1 MKKGRLFGMRP
12 RQLAVALSLFTAA
25 AVAGVGQPIEFYPLA
40 LVQPGQRGY
49 AKTVFEGTSVEMFE
63 VEILGVLRNTGPKR
77 HIILARLGGERI
89 DRTGVFA
96 GMSGSPVYLDGK
108 LVGAI
113 AYTFPFSKEPIAG
126 ITPIE
131 ETVSLFKEEPDIRFH
146 VPRSVNLSQMY
157 RVMESPYQLP
167 YFNFHRWPADV
178 SFEKGSSLG
187 GLEPIATPLSLSG
200 FSPHSIRLFA
210 PGLRTVGLTPIQ
222 ALGNAKVDHYQDQPL
237 EAGSTIAVQ
246 LVRGDMD
253 LNATGT
259 VTHINGDKIYAFG
272 HPFLGIGYTDLPLS
286 KATVLTVIPSLSTS
300 QKLAAATEFV
310 GSIKQDR
317 AAGILG
323 VRGETSKLIPVQ
335 LNLHTSRNGLKQFK
349 YEIVTDSFLTP
360 SLMMFTIHNS
370 IISSERGVGSQT
382 LQVRATIAVKGQDYV
397 NFEHSVSAQTNSSV
411 LAAAAASSPVNL
423 LLNSGFED
431 LVIENVEFEITA
443 VEQTREVVLDRVW
456 QDRLE
461 VRSGEEVVLT
471 VFLRKENGKTQVEKY
486 PMKIPEGITP
496 GPMKIAVGGGL
507 SLGKL
512 DAGGE
517 FGEFIP
523 QSLQQLIKAINNLKK
538 NDRLYIRLYRD
549 QPGASVAG
557 VGLPNIPPS
566 LMALYNSQKTS
577 GDVGAIKKVIYVEH
591 ELPATSFVLRG
602 HREISVNVK

>member
-1 MKKGRLFGMRP
+1 MRP
-12 RQLAVALSLFTAA
+12 RQFAVGLSLLVAA
-25 AVAGVGQPIEFYPLA
+25 TVTTIGQPDEFYPLA

-49 AKTVFEGTSVEMFE
+49 AKTVFKGTHVETFE

-77 HIILARLGGERI
+77 HIILARLEGEKI

-113 AYTFPFSKEPIAG
+113 AYSFPFSKEPITG

-131 ETVSLFKEEPDIRFH
+131 ETLSLFEEAPPIRSH
-146 VPRSVNLSQMY
+146 VSRSVNPLQMY
-157 RVMESPYQLP
+157 RVMESPDRLP
-167 YFNFHRWPADV
+167 YFNFHPWPTDV
-178 SFEKGSSLG
+178 SFEEGSSLG
-187 GLEPIATPLSLSG
+187 RLEPISTPLNLSG
-200 FSPHSIRLFA
+200 LSPHSLRLFA
-210 PGLRTVGLTPIQ
+210 PRLRTLGLLPIQ
-222 ALGNAKVDHYQDQPL
+222 ALGNAKVDHYRDQPL
-237 EAGSTIAVQ
+237 EAGSTITVQ
-246 LVRGDMD
+246 LVKGDME

-259 VTHINGDKIYAFG
+259 VTHISGDKIYAFG
-272 HPFLGIGYTDLPLS
+272 HPFLSIGYTDLPLS
-286 KATVLTVIPSLSTS
+286 KAAVLTVIPSLSTG

-323 VRGETSKLIPVQ
+323 VRGETPKLIPVQ
-335 LNLHTSRNGLKQFK
+335 LNLKTSRNRLKQFN

-360 SLMMFTIHNS
+360 FLMALTVHNS
-370 IISSERGVGSQT
+370 IVSSERTVGGQT
-382 LQVRATIAVKGQDYV
+382 LQVGTTIAVKGQADV
-397 NFEHSVSAQTNSSV
+397 NFENTVSDRANSSV
-411 LAAAAASSPVNL
+411 LATVAASSPVNF

-431 LVIENVEFEITA
+431 LVIENVEVKITA
-443 VEQTREVVLDRVW
+443 VEQTREAVLDKIW

-461 VRSGEEVVLT
+461 VCSGEEVVLT
-471 VFLRKENGKTQVEKY
+471 IFLRKGNGKTQVEKY
-486 PMKIPEGITP
+486 PVKIPEGIEP
-496 GPMKIAVGGGL
+496 GPMKIVVGDGL

-512 DAGGE
+512 DADGA

-523 QSLQQLIKAINNLKK
+523 QNLPHLIEAMNSLKK

-549 QPGASVAG
+549 QPGAIIAG

-577 GDVGAIKKVIYVEH
+577 GDVRPIKKVIYVEY
-591 ELPATSFVLRG
+591 ELPATPFVLRG
-602 HREISVNVK
+602 QREIRVNVK